1 MGISSRSLGCSK
13 EIIGGLAIMA
23 IEDSDGILNAAGYW
37 TVGVAKGLAFVAVP
51 VFAFSLMAGFALKI
65 VKAGTRMGGA

>member
-1 MGISSRSLGCSK
+1 
-13 EIIGGLAIMA
+13 MA

-65 VKAGTRMGGA
+65 VKACLLYTSPSPRDGLLSRMPSSA